1 MNCKNCGFPI
11 VENDQFCKNCGAPVI
26 KDNVPDNNLNNNVV
40 NNQIN
45 NTMPNFE
52 NNNAYNMNNLNSE
65 GVTNFQNNIGGAVIE
80 QVNNFQNNTPEPVN
94 NMQNNIVEPV
104 NNIGEVAPEPMN
116 TFQSNVVE
124 PVNNVVEPNNF
135 GGNTIPEPVNNLNN
149 NVINEPVNNLNNF
162 NGPVNNQDT
171 INKEPVNN
179 FAPNN
184 NNQMNNEPVNNFGM
198 NEPANN
204 LNNNQMPV
212 NDSAMGTPSFPNN
225 FSVPTNNTDAFN
237 NTYTNNFGQ
246 PNNMNMNQ
254 NIYPNNYNGNVQ
266 SPNKKSS
273 GALKFIIIG
282 IVGVLVLSGIIFGVI
297 TFVNK
302 NSSNGISKVSSTYQ
316 IEFGNFTFDIPNEYV
331 YNAKSNYFVLNN
343 KSDTWAVRFEV
354 VTGQYKNYVANRTK
368 VKEIIEK
375 QGYVINN
382 SQEKTLGGVTHYAM
396 EATSN
401 NMNYVITLAP
411 ADDTH
416 TFILT
421 AYSVS
426 NTFDYSP
433 LESVASVIKSAKY
446 STSGN
451 SISIENPID
460 FSIIEE
466 FGR

>member
-52 NNNAYNMNNLNSE
+52 NNNLNNMNNLNSE
-65 GVTNFQNNIGGAVIE
+65 GVNNFQNNIGGAV
-80 QVNNFQNNTPEPVN
+80 TEPVN
-94 NMQNNIVEPV
+94 NMQNNIMEPV
-104 NNIGEVAPEPMN
+104 NNIGQVSPEPMN
-116 TFQSNVVE
+116 TFQNNIVE
-124 PVNNVVEPNNF
+124 PINNVVEPNNF
-135 GGNTIPEPVNNLNN
+135 GGNTITEPVNNLND
-149 NVINEPVNNLNNF
+149 INNLNSF
-162 NGPVNNQDT
+162 NVPVNNQDT
-171 INKEPVNN
+171 INNESVSS
-179 FAPNN
+179 FVPNN
-184 NNQMNNEPVNNFGM
+184 NQINNEPVNNFGM
-198 NEPANN
+198 NESVNN

-212 NDSAMGTPSFPNN
+212 NDSAMGTPNFPNN
-225 FSVPTNNTDAFN
+225 FSAPTNNADTFN
-237 NTYTNNFGQ
+237 NAYNNNFGQ
-246 PNNMNMNQ
+246 PNNNMNMNQ
-254 NIYPNNYNGNVQ
+254 NNYPNNYNGNVQ

-282 IVGVLVLSGIIFGVI
+282 IVGLLVLSGIIFGVF
-297 TFVNK
+297 TFVNNK
-302 NSSNGISKVSSTYQ
+302 SINGVSKVSSTYQ
-316 IEFGNFTFDIPNEYV
+316 VEFNGFTFDIPNEYV
-331 YNAKSNYFVLNN
+331 YNAKSNCFVLNN

-354 VTGQYKNYVANRTK
+354 VTGQYKVFVANRTK
-368 VKEIIEK
+368 VKEIIEN

-396 EATSN
+396 EANSN

-421 AYSVS
+421 SYSVS

-446 STSGN
+446 ITSGN
-451 SISIENPID
+451 SISVDNPID
-460 FSIIEE
+460 FSLIEE